1 MPYHKK
7 NLNCVFVTFINALF
21 YLILEKKKK
30 KEQNQLDM
38 TSEDNLLLNKCA
50 IVSRKIS
57 LIAEQYKP
65 KTGNC
70 PVVTAQLSKTEN
82 RSKEYENGSF
92 IVLVVGPVK
101 SGKSTLVNLIANAYV
116 SPTHFLECTVRPSI
130 ISQRREGEE
139 CKITVFT
146 SEDASNHTE
155 QIDAIIDCIR
165 GIEKEEELVGI
176 SKSEYALT
184 PENIKNKVEL
194 NLDESLT
201 SSTLVTSITTP
212 GGKLMKQDVFII
224 DMPGFDG
231 EHANIDNPVYD
242 TIAQR
247 ADLIIFVQSSN
258 SAISKVSWQFLK
270 MLSDNNK
277 DVPVCLIH
285 NVFDSSW
292 WRPEE
297 ERAAAVAIQKGIA
310 IKEIR
315 KQGFHIDEDQC
326 FCINL
331 GKVEDGRKQAYQETP
346 ALQREV
352 DEYER
357 IEDILYNRVINCR
370 DAMRLSVCLGR
381 TRQQIEKCINVID
394 IELANRAQLTERYQ
408 SVVSEFAKTETSDD
422 DLSRHQPLT
431 ADYASL
437 KQLIRNE
444 AKSRIML
451 VETDNNHKSN
461 SEARRIVTNF
471 VEDCEKSIT
480 ASFGRS
486 LSLSHIEE
494 GLFLEC
500 KKRIGDIRET
510 AIQCQSQPL
519 PITVNRLPI
528 KEMPDI
534 SLASGI
540 DFELL
545 IPRKPMYP
553 LLFARF
559 GGHSAEDVV
568 GYINK
573 AAERLAGSQPGDAQN
588 LEGYLEKEGGAL
600 QPLLDQANQL
610 MEEVSQTYATLCKEY
625 WKQSRNTILASIIAD
640 KAAFDAETEQLKQL
654 RQELTKTKDII

>member
-1 MPYHKK
+1 MTTEDK
-7 NLNCVFVTFINALF
+7 L
-21 YLILEKKKK
+21 LI
-30 KEQNQLDM
+30 
-38 TSEDNLLLNKCA
+38 NKCA
-50 IVSRKIS
+50 ITNRRIS
-57 LIAEQYKP
+57 LLVEQYKSME
-65 KTGNC
+65 GSC
-70 PVVTAQLSKTEN
+70 PAIAAQLSKTEN

-165 GIEKEEELVGI
+165 GIEKEGELVGI
-176 SKSEYALT
+176 TKSEHALT

-194 NLDESLT
+194 NLDDSLT

-212 GGKLMKQDVFII
+212 GGKLMKKDVFII

-292 WRPEE
+292 WRSEE

-331 GKVEDGRKQAYQETP
+331 GKVEDGRKQAYLETP

-352 DEYER
+352 EEYEKL
-357 IEDILYNRVINCR
+357 EDILYDRVINCR

-381 TRQQIEKCINVID
+381 TRQQIDKCMAAID
-394 IELANRAQLTERYQ
+394 DELAHRAQLTERYQ
-408 SVVSEFAKTETSDD
+408 SVVNEFAKTEASSG
-422 DLSRHQPLT
+422 DLSEHQLMK
-431 ADYASL
+431 ADFASL
-437 KQLIRNE
+437 KQIIRNE

-461 SEARRIVTNF
+461 SEARRIVMNF

-480 ASFGRS
+480 ASFDRS

-500 KKRIGDIRET
+500 KKRIGDIKET
-510 AIQCQSQPL
+510 AIRCHSQPL
-519 PITVNRLPI
+519 PITVNRQPVNDI
-528 KEMPDI
+528 PDI
-534 SLASGI
+534 SLSPGI

-545 IPRKPMYP
+545 IPRKPMFP

-600 QPLLDQANQL
+600 RPLLDQVNQL

-625 WKQSRNTILASIIAD
+625 WQQSRDTILGSIIAD
-640 KAAFDAETEQLKQL
+640 KEAFDAESGQLEKLKQ
-654 RQELTKTKDII
+654 ELIKTRDQI